1 MGTHP
6 IFESDFDCLTE
17 VKMAKGGKGQKAF
30 TADEEKLLANFSRK
44 TSGKGTLVFWIHA
57 LYVVAIPIWIQA
69 RIHQY
74 AVSDN
79 LIYLI
84 IGTIAQAAALKY
96 AYTNVKFVSK
106 EKIATL
112 RSEAIANEVTQ
123 KIAKSEG
130 KNVSRQ
136 ELDDRIL
143 HRKNEVADN
152 ESLHYSIFYN
162 NTIYLV
168 MYLLFSIMFF
178 KNSTPLMNYM
188 VSIVMASG
196 FVAGISNTKYTDDYN
211 LTFSSIT
218 YNTYTYTGACM
229 THIE

>member
-30 TADEEKLLANFSRK
+30 TADEEKLLANFSRS

-57 LYVVAIPIWIQA
+57 LYVVSIPIWIQA

-74 AVSDN
+74 QVADQLV
-79 LIYLI
+79 YLI
-84 IGTIAQAAALKY
+84 IGSLIQAAALQF
-96 AYTNVKFVSK
+96 AYKNVKFVSK

-112 RSEAIANEVTQ
+112 RSDAIAQEVSHQ
-123 KIAKSEG
+123 VG
-130 KNVSRQ
+130 KQMNRQ

-143 HRKNEVADN
+143 HRKNEVAEN

-162 NTIYLV
+162 NAIYLT
-168 MYLLFSIMFF
+168 MYLLFSIVFF
-178 KNSTPLMNYM
+178 KNSTPLVNYL
-188 VSIVMASG
+188 VSILMSAG
-196 FVAGISNTKYTDDYN
+196 FVAGISNTK
-211 LTFSSIT
+211 
-218 YNTYTYTGACM
+218 
-229 THIE
+229 

>member
-96 AYTNVKFVSK
+96 ASK
-106 EKIATL
+106 VKIATL

-130 KNVSRQ
+130 KNVS
-136 ELDDRIL
+136 
-143 HRKNEVADN
+143 
-152 ESLHYSIFYN
+152 
-162 NTIYLV
+162 
-168 MYLLFSIMFF
+168 
-178 KNSTPLMNYM
+178 
-188 VSIVMASG
+188 
-196 FVAGISNTKYTDDYN
+196 
-211 LTFSSIT
+211 
-218 YNTYTYTGACM
+218 
-229 THIE
+229 